1 MSPAGAAPAAAAT
14 ATAYGANASLAGTPV
29 VNKAGLATATLP
41 PGEDDGPTALVLVP
55 AEPVAVSGTAVG
67 VANAHVASDIPSSL
81 KQVAQAAPG
90 PYNVRGAGLIED
102 LDVLLGVAPVTGTP
116 VPGTPDLRHSV
127 VSASLVRGEAVG
139 VCRAGRAT
147 YSANSEIVDLNVGGT
162 DVPLNAPITGLVD
175 TINMTLEPLAQV
187 VSIKRNEV
195 VVTADGAAVNAL
207 HVTILSTTGGAP
219 VLDLIVGRAEVRGLQ
234 CAPVAQCSDTQDND
248 GDGAIDS
255 QDPGCINNGV
265 FDPNDNDE
273 RDVRVTSTQPPQT
286 RAGGGE
292 LARTGGDLSSSAPV
306 ALGLS
311 ALAFSLLA
319 LRRRSLS

>member
-1 MSPAGAAPAAAAT
+1 M
-14 ATAYGANASLAGTPV
+14 
-29 VNKAGLATATLP
+29 VNQAGLATATLP
-41 PGEDDGPTALVLVP
+41 PGEDDGPNALVLVP

-67 VANAHVASDIPSSL
+67 VANAHVASDVPSSL
-81 KQVAQAAPG
+81 EQVAQAAPG
-90 PYNVRGAGLIED
+90 PYNARGVGLIED
-102 LDVLLGVAPVTGTP
+102 LDVLLGVAPA
-116 VPGTPDLRHSV
+116 PGTPDLRQSV

-139 VCRAGRAT
+139 VCRAGRAV

-162 DVPLNAPITGLVD
+162 DVPLNAPISGLID

-187 VSIKRNEV
+187 ANIKRNEV
-195 VVTADGAAVNAL
+195 VVTSDGAAVNAL

-234 CAPVAQCSDTQDND
+234 CAPVAQQ
-248 GDGAIDS
+248 
-255 QDPGCINNGV
+255 
-265 FDPNDNDE
+265 
-273 RDVRVTSTQPPQT
+273 VTSTPPPQT

-292 LARTGGDLSSSAPV
+292 LARTGGDLSSTAPV

-311 ALAFSLLA
+311 VLAFTILA

>member
-1 MSPAGAAPAAAAT
+1 MSPAEAAPAAAAT
-14 ATAYGANASLAGTPV
+14 ATAYGANTSLAGTPV

-41 PGEDDGPTALVLVP
+41 PGEDDGPNALVLVP

-67 VANAHVASDIPSSL
+67 VANAHVASDVPSAL
-81 KQVAQAAPG
+81 EQVAQAVPG
-90 PYNVRGAGLIED
+90 PYNARGVGLIED
-102 LDVLLGVAPVTGTP
+102 LDVLLGVAPA
-116 VPGTPDLRHSV
+116 PGTPDLRQSV

-139 VCRAGRAT
+139 VCRAGKAT

-162 DVPLNAPITGLVD
+162 DVPLNAPISGLID

-187 VSIKRNEV
+187 ANIKRNEV
-195 VVTADGAAVNAL
+195 VVTADGATVNAL
-207 HVTILSTTGGAP
+207 HVTILSATGGAP

-273 RDVRVTSTQPPQT
+273 RNVLVTSTQPPRT
-286 RAGGGE
+286 SASGGE
-292 LARTGGDLSSSAPV
+292 LARTGGDLSSTAPV

-311 ALAFSLLA
+311 VLGFAILA
-319 LRRRSLS
+319 LRRRILS